1 MFLYKCLYILVL
13 SLLCVV
19 LKMFVKSKMDK
30 FNNKPRVL
38 VRGGRVSL
46 KDSPLYNASVSEQGG
61 YSAKE
66 LLNLVSRVHCNETL
80 DGYDDLDD

>member
-1 MFLYKCLYILVL
+1 MVLCILVL

-30 FNNKPRVL
+30 FNNKPRVI

-46 KDSPLYNASVSEQGG
+46 KDSPLYNASVSEQCG

-66 LLNLVSRVHCNETL
+66 LLTLVSQVHCNEPL